1 MLDRET
7 VDGLLPADLPEPAHW
22 EAQYPDRTLVEGAK
36 VTRFGPSPT
45 GHLHIGGVYT
55 AMLDKDLAVHSGG
68 TYLVRVE
75 DTDQAREVE
84 GAKDQFGRAFGY
96 FGIEPLEDETTGN
109 YGPYLQSERSA
120 IYQTYVRQLLRE
132 DHAYLD
138 FATRDELAE
147 ITAAQ
152 QARKVPTGYYGRWA
166 TWRDASADDV
176 KAALAEGRP
185 YVVRFRSPGRAGRR
199 IEYVDAVR
207 GRIEMEDNYN
217 DVVILKS
224 SALPL
229 PLPTYHFAHAVDDHL
244 MRINL
249 VLRAEEWISSV
260 AVHLQLFRALGFE
273 PIEYA
278 HIAQLLKREGSSKRK
293 LSKRKDP
300 EASVDF
306 YIESGYPA
314 PAVLYYLRG
323 LANARLAEMPL
334 ADALAA
340 PIRVAELSSSGALV
354 DLTKLDDI
362 CADFVADLSGEEI
375 LEAVRIWALTHDA
388 DLAEVLAK
396 DRDVALRALAIE
408 RGPEVANP
416 RKDLKKWSDFRAVY
430 GYFFTAFFQPAVDV
444 AATIIDGP
452 TSSELLRD
460 LAENYREIGDGQ
472 EWFQQLRDLASRH
485 GFAQS
490 PKEFKA
496 EPDKYKGSIREVAQV
511 VRVALT
517 GSTRSPDLQ
526 SVAIALGRD
535 EVIRRLSALASG

>member
-1 MLDRET
+1 MLDRPT
-7 VDGLLPADLPEPAHW
+7 IDGLFPADLPEPGHW
-22 EAQYPDRTLVEGAK
+22 EERYPSRTLIDGAM

-45 GHLHIGGVYT
+45 GHLHIGGVYA

-68 TYLVRVE
+68 TYFVRVE

-84 GAKDQFGRAFGY
+84 GAKDQFGRAFAY
-96 FGIEPLEDETTGN
+96 FGIEPLEDETTGD
-109 YGPYLQSERSA
+109 YGPYLQSERVN
-120 IYQTYVRQLLRE
+120 IYLTYVRELLRA
-132 DHAYLD
+132 DQAYLD
-138 FATRDELAE
+138 FATREELSE

-166 TWRDASADDV
+166 LWREGTADEV
-176 KAALAEGRP
+176 AAALAENKP
-185 YVVRFRSPGRAGRR
+185 YVVRFRSPGRPGRR
-199 IEYVDAVR
+199 IEFLDAIR

-244 MRINL
+244 MRVNL
-249 VLRAEEWISSV
+249 VLRAEEWIPSV
-260 AVHLQLFRALGFE
+260 AVHLQLFAALGFE

-306 YIESGYPA
+306 YIDSGYPVA
-314 PAVLYYLRG
+314 AVLHYLRG
-323 LANARLAEMPL
+323 LANGRLAEMPL

-340 PIRVAELSSSGALV
+340 PIRLAELNSSGALV
-354 DLTKLDDI
+354 DLVKLDDI
-362 CADFVADLSGEEI
+362 CADYVADLSGEEI
-375 LEAVRIWALTHDA
+375 FQAVRTWALTHDA
-388 DLAEVLAK
+388 ELARVL
-396 DRDVALRALAIE
+396 DDNHEVALRALTIE
-408 RGPEVANP
+408 RGPAVANP
-416 RKDLKKWSDFRAVY
+416 RKDLKKWSDFRGVY
-430 GYFFTAFFQPAVDV
+430 GYFFNELFQPAIDV
-444 AATIIDGP
+444 AETIADRATI
-452 TSSELLRD
+452 TALVTD
-460 LAENYREIGDGQ
+460 LAAGYAEIADGQ
-472 EWFQQLRDLASRH
+472 EWFGQLRALATRH

-496 EPDKYKGSIREVAQV
+496 EPDRYQGSIREVAQI

-517 GSTRSPDLQ
+517 GSTRSPDLH
-526 SVAIALGRD
+526 SVAIALGKD
-535 EVIRRLSALASG
+535 EVIRRISALATG

>member
-7 VDGLLPADLPEPAHW
+7 IDGLFPADLPEPSHW
-22 EAQYPDRTLVEGAK
+22 EERYPARALVDGAL

-55 AMLDKDLAVHSGG
+55 AMIDKDLAVHSGG

-84 GAKDQFGRAFGY
+84 GAKDQFARAFAY
-96 FGIEPLEDETTGN
+96 FGIEPLEDETTGD
-109 YGPYLQSERSA
+109 YGPYLQSGRSA
-120 IYQTYVRQLLRE
+120 TYQTYVRHLLRE

-166 TWRDASADDV
+166 TWRDAAPEDV

-199 IEYVDAVR
+199 IEYVDAIR

-244 MRINL
+244 MRVNL

-334 ADALAA
+334 ADALAS

-354 DLTKLDDI
+354 DLAKLDDI
-362 CADFVADLSGEEI
+362 CADYVADRSGEEI
-375 LEAVRIWALTHDA
+375 IEAVRTWALTHDA
-388 DLAEVLAK
+388 ELAHVLDE

-416 RKDLKKWSDFRAVY
+416 RKDLKKWADFRAVY
-430 GYFFTAFFQPAVDV
+430 GYFFTAFFQPAFDV
-444 AATIIDGP
+444 AATIVEP
-452 TSSELLRD
+452 ATSSALLTD
-460 LAENYREIGDGQ
+460 LAETYQEIADGQ
-472 EWFQQLRDLASRH
+472 EWFQQLRDLAGRH
-485 GFAQS
+485 GFAPS

-496 EPDKYKGSIREVAQV
+496 EPGKYKGSIREVAQV

-517 GSTRSPDLQ
+517 GSTRSPDLHA
-526 SVAIALGRD
+526 VAVALGRD
-535 EVIRRLSALASG
+535 EVIRRLSSLAAG

>member
-472 EWFQQLRDLASRH
+472 EWFHQLRDLASRH

>member
-7 VDGLLPADLPEPAHW
+7 IDGLFPADLPEPAHW
-22 EAQYPDRTLVEGAK
+22 EERYPPRKLIDGAK

-84 GAKDQFGRAFGY
+84 GAKDQFGRAFAY

-120 IYQTYVRQLLRE
+120 IYQTYVRALLRE
-132 DHAYLD
+132 DKAYLD

-166 TWRDASADDV
+166 IWRDATAEDV
-176 KAALAEGRP
+176 KAALAEGKP

-199 IEYVDAVR
+199 VEYVDAIR

-217 DVVILKS
+217 DVVIQKS

-260 AVHLQLFRALGFE
+260 AVHLQLFAALGFE

-306 YIESGYPA
+306 YIDAGYPA

-323 LANARLAEMPL
+323 LANGRLAE
-334 ADALAA
+334 ALAA
-340 PIRVAELSSSGALV
+340 PIRVAELNSSGALV
-354 DLTKLDDI
+354 DLAKLDDI
-362 CADFVADLSGEEI
+362 CANYVADLSGEEI
-375 LEAVRIWALTHDA
+375 IEAVRTWALIHDA
-388 DLAEVLAK
+388 ELAQVLEQ
-396 DRDVALRALAIE
+396 DHDVALRALAIE

-416 RKDLKKWSDFRAVY
+416 RKDLKKWSDFRGVY
-430 GYFFTAFFQPAVDV
+430 GYFFTAFFRPAHESTTAV
-444 AATIIDGP
+444 AATLVDP
-452 TSSELLRD
+452 ATSSALLTD
-460 LAENYREIGDGQ
+460 LAETYVELADGQ
-472 EWFQQLRDLASRH
+472 EWFQQLRELAGRH

-496 EPDKYKGSIREVAQV
+496 EPDRYRGSIREVAQV

-517 GSTRSPDLQ
+517 GATRSPDLH
-526 SVAIALGRD
+526 SVALALGKD
-535 EVIRRLSALASG
+535 EVIRRLTALAAG